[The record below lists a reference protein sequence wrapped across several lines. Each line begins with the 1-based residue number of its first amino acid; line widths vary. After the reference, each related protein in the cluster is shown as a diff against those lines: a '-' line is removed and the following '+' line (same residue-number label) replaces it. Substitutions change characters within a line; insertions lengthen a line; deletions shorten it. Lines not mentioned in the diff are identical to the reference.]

1 MIINIFNFYPIFRNK
16 VHRIWRKKNENDLN
30 SRSNQNTRFV
40 RICESAELQCYSQI
54 LVSRLR
60 ASMYD
65 PACKQLDGAT
75 RE

>member
-1 MIINIFNFYPIFRNK
+1 MIINILNFYTIFRNK
-16 VHRIWRKKNENDLN
+16 VHRIRRKKMKTILTLVP
-30 SRSNQNTRFV
+30 TRFV
-40 RICESAELQCYSQI
+40 RICESAELQFYSQI